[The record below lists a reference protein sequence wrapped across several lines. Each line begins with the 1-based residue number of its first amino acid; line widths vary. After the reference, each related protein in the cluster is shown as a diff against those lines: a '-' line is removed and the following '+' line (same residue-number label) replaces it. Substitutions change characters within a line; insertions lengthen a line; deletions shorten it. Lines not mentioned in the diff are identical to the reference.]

1 MKTIVLAAMALC
13 LGLTSIAQKDT
24 TGKEKI
30 DTIKVGG
37 MIIIKKG
44 DHHPNR
50 GKDGEVVISTH
61 KKRKSSNVSTNW
73 GVVDLGFANVVD
85 NSDYAAAASQGF
97 VGPGV
102 NSDKMSLRNGKS
114 VNVNVWFFMQKI
126 NITSH
131 ILNLKYGLGLELNN
145 YRFDETSLRFQ
156 KNPTKILIDP
166 DLKDVKKNKLA
177 ADYITI
183 PIMLNI
189 NFTPGREKGF
199 GLSGGVS
206 AGYLYSARQKIKL
219 GNDDKTKLHDDFDLN
234 PWKISYI
241 GELAL
246 GPVTLYGSYATENMW
261 KKGLD
266 QIPYNVGIR
275 FSHQ

>member
-1 MKTIVLAAMALC
+1 MAVC
-13 LGLTSIAQKDT
+13 LGLTSFAQNDT
-24 TGKEKI
+24 TGKEKV

-44 DHHPNR
+44 DHHP
-50 GKDGEVVISTH
+50 GADKKDEVVISTH

-73 GVVDLGFANVVD
+73 GVVDIGFANVV
-85 NSDYAAAASQGF
+85 NNTDYAAARNQNFITGDI
-97 VGPGV
+97 
-102 NSDKMSLRNGKS
+102 NEDNLSLRTAKS

-145 YRFDETSLRFQ
+145 YRFDDTHIRFQ
-156 KNPTKILIDP
+156 KNPTLISYDN

-183 PIMLNI
+183 PFMLNI

-246 GPVTLYGSYATENMW
+246 GPVTLYGSYATKNMW

-266 QIPYNVGIR
+266 QVPYNVGIR